1 MARTGNSP
9 PDRRHCA
16 VCPQGAII
24 AADAL
29 GAARCAFESGNR
41 SVTVRHSVRQSL
53 AGAGDPPDL
62 RRASACPYGA
72 DVGAG
77 ALGSTASPIT
87 GHVDFVSRSRSIPLL
102 TACGSSLGRSYA
114 TNAYSVATPRGRLDV
129 AFRTRPTS
137 SPFPIDAVPCF
148 RPLSREARR
157 TPWAK
162 LRVQRVRFHDAVRR
176 PRLRRLEKANPRS
189 QWGAD
194 QAMKRQAPVLALLN
208 FGAHQRVRTAPKLQS
223 VGSRRPRCGSASRA
237 RLLHVVEANN
247 QVPSLR
253 LDGP

>member
-1 MARTGNSP
+1 MPAYRRSCSSGQLDSPQPSSNSNSP
-9 PDRRHCA
+9 RRVEIRVDGGPYPVLMVFGC
-16 VCPQGAII
+16 I
-24 AADAL
+24 
-29 GAARCAFESGNR
+29 
-41 SVTVRHSVRQSL
+41 RQ
-53 AGAGDPPDL
+53 ATRGY
-62 RRASACPYGA
+62 AS
-72 DVGAG
+72 
-77 ALGSTASPIT
+77 
-87 GHVDFVSRSRSIPLL
+87 
-102 TACGSSLGRSYA
+102 
-114 TNAYSVATPRGRLDV
+114 NAYSVATPRGRLDV

-208 FGAHQRVRTAPKLQS
+208 FGTHQHSRTAPKKKIR
-223 VGSRRPRCGSASRA
+223 GSFF
-237 RLLHVVEANN
+237 
-247 QVPSLR
+247 
-253 LDGP
+253 GP